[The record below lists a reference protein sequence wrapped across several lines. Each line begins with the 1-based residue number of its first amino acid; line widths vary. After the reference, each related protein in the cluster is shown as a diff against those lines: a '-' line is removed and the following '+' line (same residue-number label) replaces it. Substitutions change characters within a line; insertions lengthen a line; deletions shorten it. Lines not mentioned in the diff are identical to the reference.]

1 MDDDAKLLR
10 KKRGGSPPIDQ
21 FDSGEHT
28 SQLVDTIQIRS
39 AEFENGKTGAGENE
53 GAAESQERT
62 GMEIDEKTDT
72 LKIDERL
79 THKGRRARD
88 RGDRKGRASYS
99 ELRLKAKL
107 MEKSAL
113 QSRGQNIRTAIQKLE
128 KRTVQMYSDLHKTYA
143 MVGKLE
149 DEIFSAEMDV
159 NLEKLGKLDVSEL
172 VEQSEASVP

>member
-21 FDSGEHT
+21 FDSGEHLPQRGHSLSIEDTTEPKT
-28 SQLVDTIQIRS
+28 STR
-39 AEFENGKTGAGENE
+39 ENE
-53 GAAESQERT
+53 SAAESQERT
-62 GMEIDEKTDT
+62 GMEIDEKTDS
-72 LKIDERL
+72 KIDRF
-79 THKGRRARD
+79 TVKGRRARD

-99 ELRLKAKL
+99 ELRLKAKQ

-128 KRTVQMYSDLHKTYA
+128 KRTVQMYSDLHQTYA